1 MPLVG
6 SLICKV
12 RTCTVGRYGRWWKL
26 KLVVQ
31 VYAGEMAHFCHS
43 FTLGKLSL

>member
-12 RTCTVGRYGRWWKL
+12 RTCTVGRYSGGSFDQ
-26 KLVVQ
+26 LVVQ

-43 FTLGKLSL
+43 FTLGK